1 MFSTQ
6 QNHAKTKIA
15 KLIGGM
21 MGQIRGRQPR
31 PGASRLPGREK
42 IVFESLEQRV
52 LMSADFTPV
61 AQGGTAVH
69 QSTQNGSLAGAGAE
83 VSYDLALDPGQ
94 KISVAMNTDA
104 SVQASIQIFDSD
116 GTTLLGSAQAGLP
129 GGSAF
134 LDSIAATSGGHYT
147 LKVQDQSGSGNFS
160 AGIFLN
166 ASVEHSVNNDTAASA
181 QDLAPSQFTLPNG
194 GLRYAVAGTTDAGT
208 PDYFS
213 IQLQGGQLASF
224 ALAATQGAAAG
235 SLRLELRDAADQLIA
250 LGEPT
255 LNFAQSLQNFAIPR
269 TDTYYLRVGGDAGID
284 YTLTA
289 LQGSMADLESN
300 NAVGLAQTLSG
311 TGVALGSLGRD
322 QQAAHADIR
331 VAVLSDISAGS
342 NGGGTGVINQLNDD
356 TYYNFTA
363 TAVTAEQI
371 DSIEK
376 LNQYDVVVIGD
387 PATHSALAS
396 IAEVLKNWVEDGGGL
411 VGAGWLGYA
420 AGGGNLIPAIDSVM
434 PVDLTAPYAYDSGD
448 VISVDQASDVTA
460 GVNDFNPHTWI
471 NWVPADVPNGTV
483 MATENGHPAV
493 VIG

>member
-224 ALAATQGAAAG
+224 ALAACAWNCAM
-235 SLRLELRDAADQLIA
+235 R
-250 LGEPT
+250 P
-255 LNFAQSLQNFAIPR
+255 
-269 TDTYYLRVGGDAGID
+269 
-284 YTLTA
+284 
-289 LQGSMADLESN
+289 
-300 NAVGLAQTLSG
+300 
-311 TGVALGSLGRD
+311 
-322 QQAAHADIR
+322 
-331 VAVLSDISAGS
+331 IS
-342 NGGGTGVINQLNDD
+342 
-356 TYYNFTA
+356 
-363 TAVTAEQI
+363 
-371 DSIEK
+371 
-376 LNQYDVVVIGD
+376 
-387 PATHSALAS
+387 
-396 IAEVLKNWVEDGGGL
+396 
-411 VGAGWLGYA
+411 
-420 AGGGNLIPAIDSVM
+420 
-434 PVDLTAPYAYDSGD
+434 
-448 VISVDQASDVTA
+448 
-460 GVNDFNPHTWI
+460 
-471 NWVPADVPNGTV
+471 
-483 MATENGHPAV
+483 
-493 VIG
+493 